1 MQEAHDDDVSAETGT
16 CLNEEIK
23 KEGQRVIDVIGGHG
37 PWQLRHWTIFFL
49 ASFCTSLH
57 LFSTL
62 PLISHSV
69 CSCSKINEENNVS
82 TSSIGCNIL
91 TRCDNRTNAAF
102 DELSNPCFSPLPT
115 SALEIADEENLH
127 CTNVATVFYAKCLFV
142 IGALIATVATYPL
155 LNRYGRRSVSLTSCF
170 LLCACSLA
178 GIWAFAVGPYLIL
191 KFVISIGVIN
201 VYLTAAFTCT
211 YIFHA
216 LMHYYFFNFC
226 SKVRHQ
232 TLFRST
238 VNHKLFHSLVNQASN
253 INPFYNQTLNI
264 ILFYS
269 QTSYISFLIRH

>member
-1 MQEAHDDDVSAETGT
+1 MQEEHDDDVSAETGT

-115 SALEIADEENLH
+115 SALEIADEENL
-127 CTNVATVFYAKCLFV
+127 
-142 IGALIATVATYPL
+142 
-155 LNRYGRRSVSLTSCF
+155 YGRRSVSLTSCF

-201 VYLTAAFTCT
+201 VYLTAAFTLT
-211 YIFHA
+211 DSVAEEFR
-216 LMHYYFFNFC
+216 LLYFYTAHVGWGLAHFILPLITIVVP
-226 SKVRHQ
+226 SW
-232 TLFRST
+232 TLYNVAIT
-238 VNHKLFHSLVNQASN
+238 VPCFVLLV
-253 INPFYNQTLNI
+253 L
-264 ILFYS
+264 LW
-269 QTSYISFLIRH
+269 